1 MARWTSKGKCNLC
14 GESFTKTGMTKHLL
28 TCRATHEPK
37 LTGSGKVRQTQL
49 FHLLVE
55 GSELPF
61 YWMHLEVPA
70 EATLQALD
78 QFLRDIWVECCGHLS
93 AFTIEGTQYEMDTGG
108 VDAMWPEFFGSP
120 YPTRTMNVQ
129 LKEVLEPGLQFGY
142 EYDFGTTTYLNLKVI
157 AVREGKAKG
166 KSVQILAR
174 NDPPPWTCE
183 KCGQPA
189 TQVCSSCIYE
199 GKGWLCDRCAP
210 KHRCGEDMLLPVVNS
225 PRVGMCGYTG

>member
-1 MARWTSKGKCNLC
+1 MAKWTSKGKCNLC
-14 GESFTKTGMTKHLL
+14 GESFAKAGMTKHLL
-28 TCRATHEPK
+28 TCRATHEPT
-37 LTGSGKVRQTQL
+37 LAGSGKLRQTQL

-70 EATLQALD
+70 DATLQTLD
-78 QFLRDIWVECCGHLS
+78 RFLRDIWVECCGHLS
-93 AFTIEGTQYEMDTGG
+93 AFTIEGTQYEIDTGG
-108 VDAMWPEFFGSP
+108 VDGMWPALFGSP
-120 YPTRTMNVQ
+120 HPTRSMNVQ
-129 LKEVLEPGLQFGY
+129 LKNVLEPGLQFHY
-142 EYDFGTTTYLNLKVI
+142 EYDFGTTTYLDLKVI
-157 AVREGKAKG
+157 AVREGKARG